1 MMLIAFAGV
10 LLAGVVAFL
19 GVQVWGAVQ
28 NHKAWKGVQ
37 LYRLNDDGSVTPI
50 ERRRR
55 RG

>member
-10 LLAGVVAFL
+10 LLAGTVAFL

-50 ERRRR
+50 
-55 RG
+55 GGKCGK

>member
-10 LLAGVVAFL
+10 LLAGVVAL
-19 GVQVWGAVQ
+19 IGVQVWGAVQ

-50 ERRRR
+50 GRK
-55 RG
+55 RGK